1 MDATQEEV
9 YGWMGLNPALLL
21 DPMPTGDNVVMRVV
35 RPGCDPEA
43 VLEEARQQ
51 SSSYGSRRRRR
62 GRGGGETRSTP
73 SDAGPSASESETD
86 EGVSPSL
93 APAAELV
100 TVEVP
105 AHRRARALEDR
116 AEEAAQEAAI
126 EASPAGEAAEES
138 GEPRRRRR
146 RSSATV

>member
-1 MDATQEEV
+1 MDANQEEV

-21 DPMPTGDNVVMRVV
+21 DPRPTGDNLVMRVV

-43 VLEEARQQ
+43 VLEEARQL
-51 SSSYGSRRRRR
+51 SSAYGSRRRRR
-62 GRGGGETRSTP
+62 GRGGRDTRSAVSEGSPEPRDGETEMEAPPLPLATP
-73 SDAGPSASESETD
+73 
-86 EGVSPSL
+86 
-93 APAAELV
+93 AELV

-105 AHRRARALEDR
+105 AHRRVSPAA
-116 AEEAAQEAAI
+116 EAAAVTAPA
-126 EASPAGEAAEES
+126 EASEDSGDEQA